1 MKEINLKG
9 LDQKCYTKTLK
20 NGLNIILIPYL
31 DKKNYFITYATRY
44 GSDINA
50 FVPVGGKKGI
60 TVPNGIAHFL
70 EHKMFEQEDGV
81 DPFSFFS
88 ESGTGANASTSY
100 TSTQYICYGTKE
112 FNKNLEFLLKY
123 VNEPY
128 FTDENVLKEKGIIK
142 EEIKMYNDIPES
154 VLENKLKENLYHV
167 HPHRIDIAGSCSDI
181 DKITKEDLYT
191 CYNTFYN
198 PNNMFIIIAGN
209 FNKDD
214 ALKIIE
220 NSLAK
225 KENRIDKITI
235 KEYKETKSVYKKEE
249 EIKVNIKVPKI
260 GLGYKF
266 LKEDLKINDELELD
280 LYLSILTTLL
290 FGSSSMF
297 RENVRNKN
305 LMTNFYYEWDDIQK
319 YKSLLIYA
327 QTEDPELLI
336 DEVQKELNNIQID
349 ENDFERIK
357 KVWIANEVKMIDYVE
372 TTVNNIYDDMIR
384 YHKVIDN
391 KIDLIRKLNIK
402 KLRELIS
409 KMKFDNRSKVILLPK
424 KIIASEK

>member
-1 MKEINLKG
+1 MKEIKLKD
-9 LDQKCYTKTLK
+9 LDQNCYTQTLK
-20 NGLNIILIPYL
+20 NGLNIILIPYT

-81 DPFSFFS
+81 DPFSFFA
-88 ESGTGANASTSY
+88 ESGTGANASTSN

-112 FNKNLEFLLKY
+112 FDKNLEYLLKY

-128 FTDENVLKEKGIIK
+128 FTDENVEKEKGIIK

-154 VLENKLKENLYHV
+154 VLENKLKENLYHID
-167 HPHRIDIAGSCSDI
+167 PHRIDIAGSCSDI

-198 PNNMFIIIAGN
+198 PKNMFIIIAGN
-209 FNKDD
+209 FDKEQ
-214 ALKIIE
+214 AIKIIK
-220 NSLAK
+220 NSLDT
-225 KENRIDKITI
+225 KENRIDRITI
-235 KEYKETKSVYKKEE
+235 KEYKEPKSIYKKEE
-249 EIKVNIKVPKI
+249 EISTNIKVPKI
-260 GLGYKF
+260 ALGYKF
-266 LKEDLKINDELELD
+266 AKEDLKINDELELD
-280 LYLSILTTLL
+280 LYLSILSTIL
-290 FGSSSMF
+290 FGSASLF
-297 RENVRNKN
+297 RENVRKKN
-305 LMTNFYYEWDDIQK
+305 LMTNFYFEWDNIQK
-319 YKSLLIYA
+319 YKSLLIYSE
-327 QTEDPELLI
+327 TENPEILI
-336 DEVQKELNNIQID
+336 EEVQKELDHIEID
-349 ENDFERIK
+349 EKDFERIK

-391 KIDLIRKLNIK
+391 KVDLIRKLDIK
-402 KLRELIS
+402 KLRDLIS
-409 KMKFDNRSKVILLPK
+409 RMKFNNRAKVILLPK
-424 KIIASEK
+424 KIIAKKK